1 MKTSFIIP
9 AIAVAMLASC
19 TSEEEDHEIDKKYT
33 GNVEITTEPFVLE
46 ESNTRT
52 NLTNTGSEITFAW
65 DNDEAIGIFPI
76 APTTNS
82 QAKQVLKKKSGE
94 NTSATFEGE
103 GWALLYENTY
113 AAYYP
118 FQNVLADVAYN
129 AVPITMTEQ
138 EQNGNN
144 SLEHIG
150 NGYDFMY
157 ATATVPTNGNIHFS
171 FKHVTSILY
180 LSLTMPDAATW
191 KSVTIANTNGKNVFT
206 TNATMNV
213 ATGNVSPI
221 NTVPEI
227 TLGLKNITTTASNK
241 VLNLYIGL
249 LPTSPGE
256 VELTAITT
264 ENKCYKATVNIT
276 KTFVAGKAYKY
287 TASPIMETPPP
298 SSGFENGHTYVDLGL
313 SVKWATMNI
322 GAGGPSDYGK
332 YFSWGETETKYDYDW
347 NTYSHG
353 NDESCMTKYCTDKE
367 FGVVDGRTTIEP
379 SDDAAH
385 VYWGGKWRM
394 PTKDEMRELQKDC
407 TWEWVNSY
415 NNTGKMGYKVTGP
428 NGNTIFLPAAG
439 GKFQYN
445 DVNRGTYGYYWTSS
459 INEEYN
465 IFAWYMSFNSN
476 IHFSGY
482 DKRIYGRPI
491 RAVCE

>member
-9 AIAVAMLASC
+9 AMAVAMLASC
-19 TSEEEDHEIDKKYT
+19 TSEEEDHEINKKYT

-256 VELTAITT
+256 VELSAITT
-264 ENKCYKATVNIT
+264 DNKCYKATIDIT

-287 TASPIMETPPP
+287 TASTKKYTPAQTN
-298 SSGFENGHTYVDLGL
+298 GYENGHAYVDLGL

-322 GAGGPSDYGK
+322 GANSPSGYGN
-332 YFSWGETETKYDYDW
+332 YFSWGETITRDYYDW
-347 NTYSHG
+347 SDYSHCK
-353 NDESCMTKYCTDKE
+353 NENKMIKYCTDKE
-367 FGVVDGRTTIEP
+367 FGTVDGKTTVEP

-385 VYWGGKWRM
+385 VYWGGQWRT
-394 PTKDEMRELQKDC
+394 PTNEEMKELHKKC
-407 TWEWVNSY
+407 TWEWVTSY
-415 NNTGKMGYKVTGP
+415 NNTSIRGYNVIGP
-428 NGNTIFLPAAG
+428 NGNSIFLPAAG
-439 GKFQYN
+439 GRFRSG
-445 DVNRGTYGYYWTSS
+445 DVNKGTYGYYWTSS
-459 INEEYN
+459 LNEEYS
-465 IFAWYMSFNSN
+465 IFAWHMSFYSDF
-476 IHFSGY
+476 HFNGY
-482 DKRIYGRPI
+482 DKRVYGRPI